1 MRMGLSRS
9 VRPCALQL
17 IPGKMHQVPPLRRFL
32 LSEQGDHSY
41 SLLFHCRHFSTG
53 LSSSSHYRSSKTS
66 EGASSASEAP
76 TAATVRVEEDRNFA
90 LDNFLAGIEAGMTST
105 QVGRDGTH
113 TWRLRDQMRTMGG
126 VQKAYK

>member
-1 MRMGLSRS
+1 MLS
-9 VRPCALQL
+9 
-17 IPGKMHQVPPLRRFL
+17 
-32 LSEQGDHSY
+32 
-41 SLLFHCRHFSTG
+41 

-105 QVGRDGTH
+105 QVGLSLKSDFDYFLTH
-113 TWRLRDQMRTMGG
+113 ISPKESKKYRVFMTQLDCSHENSIFYDSFGNKG
-126 VQKAYK
+126 VVKSLDLMT